1 MIKKCKQRKIDL
13 ILVKSI
19 SRFSRN
25 TVDCLDY
32 IRELKDLGIGVI
44 FEKDNINTLTE
55 TSEAMI
61 TMMGYF
67 AQAESESLSKNITWG
82 IRQAYAEGK
91 TSFASDFYGYKR
103 VFNIETKKYDSLEI
117 VEDEAKIIR
126 EIFERYCAGDSQTA
140 ICDSLNERNVPPPG
154 KIDPEKS
161 NKKWYPSSLQT
172 ILRNEKYKGD
182 VLTQK
187 TYCFNLLEHKR
198 VKNTGQVAQHYLQ
211 DHHPAIVDRDLF
223 DRVQAEYARRNA
235 KKVNNGNPYEA
246 PKKTVTTVN
255 TPLQT
260 SLSAVTAEVLTEGA
274 CGLITENERSCGD
287 VSPES
292 NTARIN
298 VKAPSP
304 FMRKICTKPFC
315 KPSPSSQPKRMS

>member
-1 MIKKCKQRKIDL
+1 M
-13 ILVKSI
+13 
-19 SRFSRN
+19 
-25 TVDCLDY
+25 
-32 IRELKDLGIGVI
+32 
-44 FEKDNINTLTE
+44 
-55 TSEAMI
+55 
-61 TMMGYF
+61 
-67 AQAESESLSKNITWG
+67 SKNITWG
-82 IRQAYAEGK
+82 IRQAYAEGR
-91 TSFASDFYGYKR
+91 TSFASDLYGYKR
-103 VFNIETKKYDSLEI
+103 VFNIETKKYDTLEI
-117 VEDEAKIIR
+117 VEDEAKIVR

-154 KIDPEKS
+154 KS

-187 TYCFNLLEHKR
+187 TYCSNLLEHKR

-235 KKVNNGNPYEA
+235 KKVNNGIRTKHRKRA
-246 PKKTVTTVN
+246 VTTVN

-274 CGLITENERSCGD
+274 CGPITEDERSYGD

-292 NTARIN
+292 NTEKGSVR
-298 VKAPSP
+298 APSP
-304 FMRKICTKPFC
+304 SMRKICTKPFC